1 MEYKEA
7 YDRLGTGEWDI
18 KEAAHVVVNTLLNKD
33 RIEKKCGMWK
43 NCKDHC
49 KECLFNVLNEDKS
62 HKDIQ

>member
-18 KEAAHVVVNTLLNKD
+18 KEAAHVVVSTLLNTE

-49 KECLFNVLNEDKS
+49 KECLFNVLNSSES
-62 HKDIQ
+62 E